1 MFRSVC
7 AMVHLILASAGRDYG
22 KRPQPGHRSDNI
34 GTAGSD
40 LGVRPGESDST
51 PMVGG
56 VLLLVFAT
64 IISVLVLVWWLT

>member
-1 MFRSVC
+1 
-7 AMVHLILASAGRDYG
+7 MVHLIPVVGRDNG
-22 KRPQPGHRSDNI
+22 NGPPRRHPGDNMR
-34 GTAGSD
+34 AVDRD

-56 VLLLVFAT
+56 VLLLVVAT